1 MLSAPV
7 SKSNHPFTLTVF
19 NAAEY
24 NKSPQQLHSLLQ
36 ALRQRT
42 TKQHELFRSSAPTV
56 WVNNTTT

>member
-1 MLSAPV
+1 MLSTPV

-24 NKSPQQLHSLLQ
+24 NKSPQRLLQ

-42 TKQHELFRSSAPTV
+42 AKHHELFRSFTPTV